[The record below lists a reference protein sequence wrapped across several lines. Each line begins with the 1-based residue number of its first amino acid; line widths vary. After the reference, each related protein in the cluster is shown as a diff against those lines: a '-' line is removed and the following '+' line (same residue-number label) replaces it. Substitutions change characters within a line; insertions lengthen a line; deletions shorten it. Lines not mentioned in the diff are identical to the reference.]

1 MPVEFGIWRIDEGLH
16 RVPFERLDDESRL
29 EDLLEQDV
37 SILGLEVMV
46 VARQVLTSYGKRLDL
61 LAIDAEGDLYA
72 LELKRDRTP
81 RDVVAQVL
89 DYGSWIKDLGHQEI
103 TDLYAD
109 SHKGAR
115 LEEAFEDRFG
125 GTLPDALNQ
134 NHHLVI
140 VASEL
145 DNSTERIVLYLA
157 GEFAVPVS
165 VLFFRYYQDGGREYL
180 ARTWLNA
187 PADGDATVSRPG
199 TGKKAKEPWNGQD
212 FYVTVGEGPHR
223 NWDDQ
228 IQYGY
233 ISAGG
238 GKKYTSP
245 LNQLFVG
252 ARVFAYIPGTGYV
265 GVGQVTEPAQPVTE
279 FKVNVD
285 GEQKSLLDL
294 PLRAPDLDEFTQP
307 DNMEYAVRVDWIK
320 TLRREEAIKEK
331 GLFANQ
337 NSACKL
343 RNRFT
348 LERLTELF
356 ELSQ

>member
-1 MPVEFGIWRIDEGLH
+1 MPVEFGIWRIDQGLH

-37 SILGLEVMV
+37 SILGLDVMI
-46 VARQVLTSYGKRLDL
+46 VARQVLTSHGKWLDL

-89 DYGSWIKDLGHQEI
+89 DYGSWIKDLGHEEI

-109 SHKGAR
+109 CHKGAR

-125 GTLPDALNQ
+125 GTPPEALNQ

-145 DNSTERIVLYLA
+145 DNSTERIVLYLS

-187 PADGDATVSRPG
+187 PTDADATVSQSG
-199 TGKKAKEPWNGQD
+199 KTKKAKEPWNGQD
-212 FYVTVGEGPHR
+212 FYVTVGEGPYR

-228 IQYGY
+228 VRYGY

-265 GVGQVTEPAQPVTE
+265 GVGHVTETAQPVTE
-279 FKVNVD
+279 FKVEVD
-285 GEQKSLLDL
+285 GEQKTLLDL
-294 PLRAPDLDEFTQP
+294 PLQAPDLSKFTQP
-307 DNMEYAVRVDWIK
+307 DNMEFAVRVQWIK
-320 TLRREEAIKEK
+320 TLPREEAIKVK

-348 LERLTELF
+348 LERLTERL
-356 ELSQ
+356 ELTQ